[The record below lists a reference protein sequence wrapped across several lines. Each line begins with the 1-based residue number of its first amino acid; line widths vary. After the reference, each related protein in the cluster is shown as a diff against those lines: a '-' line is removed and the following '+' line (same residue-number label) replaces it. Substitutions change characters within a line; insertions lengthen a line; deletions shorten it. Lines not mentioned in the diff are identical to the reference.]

1 MKVEQDVVMD
11 LLPVYFSGEA
21 SAATKAL
28 VEESFRENPEFERM
42 ARSANQSVELLKS
55 VDVPRPKW
63 EEKLALEQSRQKAR
77 TRAEAWYSASGMSA
91 LVYTVVM
98 LVFKFQDNALVF
110 PMWQKSK
117 VVAASFAITA
127 AIMWLMFWLGRPRY
141 TWLSRR
147 FRVRM
152 WASGFSACAVLL
164 GMVTEIN
171 LAMKEPDNIS
181 LVCSGLLA
189 VIGVVLWV
197 SYFRQAKEKQG

>member
-28 VEESFRENPEFERM
+28 VEENFRENPELERM
-42 ARSANQSVELLKS
+42 ARSANQSLELLKS

-63 EEKLALEQSRQKAR
+63 EERLALEQSRRKAR
-77 TRAEAWYSASGMSA
+77 SRAEAWYSTSGISA
-91 LVYTVVM
+91 LVYTVVVA
-98 LVFKFQDNALVF
+98 VFKFQGNTLVF
-110 PMWQKSK
+110 PMWQRNK
-117 VVAASFAITA
+117 VVAASFAVTA
-127 AIMWLMFWLGRPRY
+127 AIMWLALWLGRPRY

-152 WASGFSACAVLL
+152 WASGFSACAILL
-164 GMVTEIN
+164 GVITEIN
-171 LAMKEPDNIS
+171 LAIKAPDNIS

-189 VIGVVLWV
+189 VAGLVLWV
-197 SYFRQAKEKQG
+197 IYFRQPKEEQS